1 MKFNQL
7 MKQARIEK
15 EFTQQ
20 NVAEALNVTINTI
33 QNWEKDEYTKPS
45 YDLIPAIAKVYG
57 LDKEDII
64 KALVEDVEPNNE
76 QEKVYAFMPQEM
88 FDFKLTKEEQEV
100 LGILYLRYM
109 GAYTKLMKGLSYN
122 PFVMSNILD
131 SLLDK
136 NLIYLRRKDNRSY
149 SSSKE
154 EYLYGS
160 LSELGLTVCEIIK
173 KNPNRAFNIKYLDFV
188 DVYELFEYFDLG
200 NHTYMQQ
207 KDNKRYYYDIL
218 IEEKHICNYD
228 SYYERYYFDK
238 EKKHSFD
245 ELKKYV
251 LEEYYKFIEME
262 NDDVEYLAQKAEYL
276 EKKKYYDE
284 HKNDI
289 EMLKSLTKDREVQ
302 YLEEP
307 KFEVITSNFI
317 VPTKIG
323 REFGDYIKSIENTIQ
338 I

>member
-15 EFTQQ
+15 GFTQQ
-20 NVAEALNVTINTI
+20 NVAEALEVTINTI

-64 KALVEDVEPNNE
+64 KALVEDVEPDNE
-76 QEKVYAFMPQEM
+76 QEKVYSFMPQKM

-100 LGILYLRYM
+100 LGVLYLRYM
-109 GAYTKLMKGLSYN
+109 GTDTKLMKGLSYN

-131 SLLDK
+131 SLVDK
-136 NLIYLRRKDNRSY
+136 KLMETNNRSY
-149 SSSKE
+149 SSSQQKE
-154 EYLYGS
+154 YVYGS

-173 KNPNRAFNIKYLDFV
+173 KNPDKIFNIRYLEFV
-188 DVYELFEYFDLG
+188 DVYELFEYFDLE
-200 NHTYMQQ
+200 NHKYMQQ
-207 KDNKRYYYDIL
+207 KDDKKYYYDIL
-218 IEEKHICNYD
+218 KKEKHKCNYY
-228 SYYERYYFDK
+228 SYHKEYYID
-238 EKKHSFD
+238 EARRISFD
-245 ELKKYV
+245 TFQKYV
-251 LEEYYKFIEME
+251 PEEYYKFIEME
-262 NDDVEYLAQKAEYL
+262 NDDTEYLTKKAEYK

-307 KFEVITSNFI
+307 KFNVVTSYFI
-317 VPTKIG
+317 VPTKVG
-323 REFGDYIKSIENTIQ
+323 REFGNYIKSTENINQ
-338 I
+338 IWL

>member
-1 MKFNQL
+1 
-7 MKQARIEK
+7 MKQTRIERG
-15 EFTQQ
+15 FTQQ
-20 NVAEALNVTINTI
+20 NVAEALDVTINTI

-45 YDLIPAIAKVYG
+45 YDLIPVIAKVYD

-64 KALVEDVEPNNE
+64 KALVEDVEPDNE
-76 QEKVYAFMPQEM
+76 QERVYSFMPQEM

-100 LGILYLRYM
+100 LGVLYLRYM
-109 GAYTKLMKGLSYN
+109 GTDTKLMKGLSYN

-136 NLIYLRRKDNRSY
+136 NLIHLKRKDNRSY
-149 SSSKE
+149 SSSNE
-154 EYLYGS
+154 EYVYGS
-160 LSELGLTVCEIIK
+160 LSKLGLTVCEIIK
-173 KNPNRAFNIKYLDFV
+173 KNPDNIFNIRYLEFV
-188 DVYELFEYFDLG
+188 DVYELFEYFDLE

-218 IEEKHICNYD
+218 KEEKHRC
-228 SYYERYYFDK
+228 SYYRYDK
-238 EKKHSFD
+238 KYYIDKDEKNSFD
-245 ELKKYV
+245 EFQKYV
-251 LEEYYKFIEME
+251 PEEYYKFIEME
-262 NDDVEYLAQKAEYL
+262 NDDTEYLTKKAEYK

-302 YLEEP
+302 CLEEP

-317 VPTKIG
+317 VPTTLG
-323 REFGDYIKSIENTIQ
+323 RQFGDYIKSTENINQ